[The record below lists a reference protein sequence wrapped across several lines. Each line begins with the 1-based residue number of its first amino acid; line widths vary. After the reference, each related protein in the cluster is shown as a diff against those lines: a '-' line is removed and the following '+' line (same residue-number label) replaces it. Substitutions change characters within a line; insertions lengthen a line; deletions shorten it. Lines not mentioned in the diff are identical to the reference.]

1 MLPILVALHTSRVA
15 VASPSDP
22 VYVAAKKMRE
32 LQVNSAIVVTGN
44 KIQGILTYLS
54 FLPDFFILQLF
65 LGIFCCT

>member
-1 MLPILVALHTSRVA
+1 VLLILVALHTSRVA

-22 VYVAAKKMRE
+22 VYVAAKKMWE
-32 LQVNSAIVVTGN
+32 LRVNSAIVVTGN
-44 KIQGILTYLS
+44 KIQGILTYFS